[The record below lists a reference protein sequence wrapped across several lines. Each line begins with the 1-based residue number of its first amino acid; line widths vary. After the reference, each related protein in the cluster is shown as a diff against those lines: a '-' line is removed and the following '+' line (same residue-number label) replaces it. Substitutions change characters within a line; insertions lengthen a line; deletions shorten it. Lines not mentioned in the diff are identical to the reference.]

1 MALDTV
7 NALVSLADAK
17 AFLKIS
23 AASEDTVI
31 ENMINRA
38 SAFANDYTQ
47 RLLLSRVNTDYYDG
61 DGTGTLILNQY
72 PVTAL
77 SNLYDDVDRAFGA
90 GTAINVSTDVVLD
103 NNNGLIRLFNQ
114 AVAFNVGILN
124 VKAVYTAGYSLANVP
139 ASIQEAVLLYVANAY
154 RSQYLGQRF
163 GATSEHVG
171 DRSTTYSNDEIMNQ
185 VKGLLNPHR
194 SERAFIHAV

>member
-7 NALVSLADAK
+7 NALVSLSDAK

-23 AASEDTVI
+23 GATEDTVI

-38 SAFANDYTQ
+38 SSFANNFTQ
-47 RLLLSRVNTDYYDG
+47 RSLLQRSNSESYSG
-61 DGTGTLILNQY
+61 DGTDILILKNY
-72 PVTAL
+72 PV
-77 SNLYDDVDRAFGA
+77 SSISDIRIDD
-90 GTAINVSTDVVLD
+90 GTYGGLAPDPTSSDDYVFERSSGIIKFKNGVVAVNGFSNVS
-103 NNNGLIRLFNQ
+103 
-114 AVAFNVGILN
+114 VAYV
-124 VKAVYTAGYSLANVP
+124 AGYTLATVP
-139 ASIQEAVLLYVANAY
+139 ASVQEAVLLYVGNAY

-171 DRSTTYSNDEIMNQ
+171 DRSTTYSNEEIMNQ
-185 VKGLLNPHR
+185 IKGLLNTHR

>member
-7 NALVSLADAK
+7 NALVSLSDAK

-23 AASEDTVI
+23 GATEDTVI

-38 SAFANDYTQ
+38 SIFANDYTQ

-72 PVTAL
+72 PVSTL

-90 GTAINVSTDVVLD
+90 GTAINVSTDVYLD
-103 NNNGLIRLFNQ
+103 VNNGIIRLLNN
-114 AVAFNVGILN
+114 AVAFMKGIAN
-124 VKAVYTAGYSLANVP
+124 VKVVYTAGHTLANVP
-139 ASIQEAVLLYVANAY
+139 ASIQEAVLLYVGNSY

-171 DRSTTYSNDEIMNQ
+171 DRSTTYSNDEIMGQIKN
-185 VKGLLNPHR
+185 LLNPHR
-194 SERAFIHAV
+194 SERAFIYAV

>member
-23 AASEDTVI
+23 GASEDTVV

-38 SAFANDYTQ
+38 SIFANDYTQ

-61 DGTGTLILNQY
+61 DGTGTIILNQY
-72 PVTAL
+72 PVTTL

-90 GTAINVSTDVVLD
+90 GTAINVSMDVVVD
-103 NNNGLIRLFNQ
+103 NNTGVLRLFNQ
-114 AVAFNVGILN
+114 AVAFNNGISN
-124 VKAVYTAGYSLANVP
+124 VKVIYTAGYILANVP
-139 ASIQEAVLLYVANAY
+139 ASIQEAVLLYVGYSY
-154 RSQYLGQRF
+154 RSQYLSNRYGV
-163 GATSEHVG
+163 TSEHVG

-185 VKGLLNPHR
+185 IKNLLNPHR

>member
-38 SAFANDYTQ
+38 SSFANDYTQ
-47 RLLLSRVNTDYYDG
+47 RLLLFRVNTDYYDG

-114 AVAFNVGILN
+114 AVAFNVGIMN

-139 ASIQEAVLLYVANAY
+139 ESIKEAVLIYVGHSY
-154 RSQYLGQRF
+154 RRQYADQKF
-163 GATSEHVG
+163 GVSSETVG
-171 DRSTTYSNDEIMNQ
+171 DRTTTYTGDEVPGKAKI
-185 VKGLLNPHR
+185 LLNPYR
-194 SERAFIHAV
+194 SEAVYLGF

>member
-1 MALDTV
+1 MDLDTV

-194 SERAFIHAV
+194 SERAFIYAV

>member
-103 NNNGLIRLFNQ
+103 NNNGLIMAVWRNCIRHTNYPCIRWSKQENSSIWNKWNKLFP
-114 AVAFNVGILN
+114 
-124 VKAVYTAGYSLANVP
+124 K
-139 ASIQEAVLLYVANAY
+139 
-154 RSQYLGQRF
+154 
-163 GATSEHVG
+163 
-171 DRSTTYSNDEIMNQ
+171 
-185 VKGLLNPHR
+185 
-194 SERAFIHAV
+194 